1 MPRQPN
7 PTSDLPLST
16 KRLHQFMNETGK
28 SRSQF
33 ASELGLS
40 ISGLN
45 NIFLR
50 GSKVSETL
58 ARATEQAFGVNHRWI
73 LHGDEP
79 KIVGNNAL
87 NPSDIWRLN
96 MSSPF
101 QYPSYLTMWE
111 LPKTLVT
118 TAFQR
123 KLMEMEM
130 RLVFK
135 RLTDHQVAG
144 EVRSWYGQIS
154 NILLMDLQDL
164 ITELPVNEDE
174 AQRFSGKALIE
185 FPEDQRKQWLTGY
198 YYLMDL
204 VIAGQEDRISN
215 EAEKLSLEID
225 LQWIDQHR
233 EKFHGS
239 WFGLCSRVEQALADA
254 PEERLSLKTDK
265 E

>member
-1 MPRQPN
+1 
-7 PTSDLPLST
+7 
-16 KRLHQFMNETGK
+16 
-28 SRSQF
+28 
-33 ASELGLS
+33 
-40 ISGLN
+40 
-45 NIFLR
+45 
-50 GSKVSETL
+50 
-58 ARATEQAFGVNHRWI
+58 
-73 LHGDEP
+73 
-79 KIVGNNAL
+79 
-87 NPSDIWRLN
+87 

-135 RLTDHQVAG
+135 RLTDHQVAE
-144 EVRSWYGQIS
+144 EVRRWYGQIS
-154 NILLMDLQDL
+154 AKLLIDLQDL
-164 ITELPVNEDE
+164 VTDLPVNEDE

-215 EAEKLSLEID
+215 EAEQLNLEID
-225 LQWIDQHR
+225 LQWIDLHR
-233 EKFHGS
+233 DEFQACWLDLGK
-239 WFGLCSRVEQALADA
+239 RVFKAIANA
-254 PEERLSLKTDK
+254 PEERINFKKNEGELW

>member
-40 ISGLN
+40 VSGLN

-185 FPEDQRKQWLTGY
+185 FPKDQRKQWLTGY

-239 WFGLCSRVEQALADA
+239 WFGFCSRVEQAIAGA
-254 PEERLSLKTDK
+254 PDERLSLKTHR

>member
-16 KRLHQFMNETGK
+16 KRFHQFMNETGK

-40 ISGLN
+40 VSGLN

-185 FPEDQRKQWLTGY
+185 FPKDQRKQWLTGY

-239 WFGLCSRVEQALADA
+239 WFGLCSRVEQAIAGA
-254 PEERLSLKTDK
+254 PDERLSLKTHR

>member
-1 MPRQPN
+1 
-7 PTSDLPLST
+7 
-16 KRLHQFMNETGK
+16 MNETGK
-28 SRSQF
+28 SRSKF

-40 ISGLN
+40 LSGLN
-45 NIFLR
+45 TIFFR
-50 GSKVSETL
+50 GSQVSEIL

-73 LHGDEP
+73 LHGEEP
-79 KIVGNNAL
+79 KIVGSNAL

-118 TAFQR
+118 TAFQQ

-135 RLTDHQVAG
+135 RLTDHQVAE
-144 EVRSWYGQIS
+144 EVRRWYGQIS
-154 NILLMDLQDL
+154 AKLLIDLQDL
-164 ITELPVNEDE
+164 VTDLPVNEDE

-204 VIAGQEDRISN
+204 VITGQEDRISN
-215 EAEKLSLEID
+215 EAEKMGLEID

-233 EKFHGS
+233 SAFHS
-239 WFGLCSRVEQALADA
+239 TWFGLCSRVEQALAEA
-254 PEERLSLKTDK
+254 S
-265 E
+265 